1 MREKNE
7 NEMKIRQEELK
18 LQRERMDADRK
29 EREMMMRVMMSLIN
43 KKDSD

>member
-1 MREKNE
+1 MGEKNE

-29 EREMMMRVMMSLIN
+29 EREMMMRVMRSLIN